1 MLSCAQPPPARMPT
15 WDWSQTV
22 PSSDPIQPSRQS
34 VVPVGLRLAAPE
46 RPPKAPA
53 RVNRPAAGPRPP
65 RDARDGGGG
74 WGRGAA
80 GGGGGR
86 GAGGK
91 GVQRGKKTR
100 SGEDTSEIPAPSKL
114 PRPPF
119 LL

>member
-34 VVPVGLRLAAPE
+34 VVPAGLRLAAPE

-65 RDARDGGGG
+65 SDARDGVGV
-74 WGRGAA
+74 WARSAAGAA
-80 GGGGGR
+80 SAR
-86 GAGGK
+86 AAAVETAIK
-91 GVQRGKKTR
+91 RENMTCSSR
-100 SGEDTSEIPAPSKL
+100 DESGN
-114 PRPPF
+114 
-119 LL
+119 